1 MVQTFPRALIL
12 IEIIAIKTEYGL
24 QAKDSPDIEY
34 YQEYSDRC
42 KDNASKAF
50 LSFMIGTDLVVD
62 MFEYC
67 KSDCYLEIMFLG
79 VLSSYRG
86 RSIAYNLCKASEN
99 VARVLYSGINIKE
112 SITEVPLDLQPFP
125 KFVSAIFTS
134 LVSQKIGRKLEM
146 EVAASVELNQWTY
159 NGKTFADRLG
169 NNPAPIQ
176 YCCKML

>member
-1 MVQTFPRALIL
+1 MQV
-12 IEIIAIKTEYGL
+12 KNV
-24 QAKDSPDIEY
+24 PDIEY
-34 YQEYSDRC
+34 YQQYSDRC
-42 KDNASKAF
+42 TDNASKAF

-86 RSIAYNLCKASEN
+86 KSIAYNLCRASEI
-99 VARVLYSGINIKE
+99 VAKTLFSGKNIKE
-112 SITEVPLDLQPFP
+112 SITEAGLDIQPFP

-134 LVSQKIGRKLEM
+134 PVSQKLGRKLEM
-146 EVAASVELNQWTY
+146 DVAGSVDLNRWTY
-159 NGKTFADRLG
+159 NGKTFAERLG

-176 YCCKML
+176 YCYKML